1 MVIFSIQIPDSN
13 QISYG
18 FPMACWVTQ
27 AFCSQAKIPVQIRD
41 ISVAGRLISLLGDHQ
56 KPGVEDPQ
64 KSWFHG
70 NPNLKW
76 MMTRATFILGNLL
89 ISTIYN

>member
-1 MVIFSIQIPDSN
+1 MDFLWL
-13 QISYG
+13 
-18 FPMACWVTQ
+18 FVTQ